1 MIVDTF
7 EMMTQQILLTK
18 SWQSL
23 EIVMRKLELIMVQHK
38 VGVGELRL
46 VVINV
51 NSGGGIGV
59 DHRYI

>member
-1 MIVDTF
+1 MGELGLVVS
-7 EMMTQQILLTK
+7 QV
-18 SWQSL
+18 
-23 EIVMRKLELIMVQHK
+23 EIVMRKLELIMLQPK

>member
-1 MIVDTF
+1 MGLVVS
-7 EMMTQQILLTK
+7 QV
-18 SWQSL
+18 
-23 EIVMRKLELIMVQHK
+23 EIVMRKLELIMLQPK

-46 VVINV
+46 MVINV